1 VPSHHRCLA
10 VCPPGIEEICAAEL
24 SGLGVRIRRTFRGG
38 VEFGASDRQLY
49 AANLWSR
56 TTTRIVERVAAFTA
70 STFADLE
77 RGLAAVAWD
86 RWIPA
91 GATPA
96 VRVSSTASRLY
107 HTGAVAERVAA
118 AIGTGPG
125 EAPLVVLRLVHD
137 RVMVSVDSSGE
148 PLHRRGWRR
157 QTAKAPLRET
167 LAAAMILASGW
178 DATSPLVDPLC
189 GSGTI
194 AVEAALLA
202 TGRPPGEGRRFAFED
217 WPSFAPG
224 TWASVSGGERT
235 VAGDV
240 PAIVASDRDAGAVEA
255 AAGNAERA
263 GVSALVQIGQR
274 PLADVR
280 PPPGGPGWVLTNPPY
295 GKRVGGADLR
305 ALYAQLGSV
314 VAARFEGWTTGIL
327 AADRRLAGHTG
338 LDLSEVLRT
347 DNGGI
352 PVRFLLGPLRSNGD
366 GHLDRHPVGQRRAPG

>member
-1 VPSHHRCLA
+1 
-10 VCPPGIEEICAAEL
+10 
-24 SGLGVRIRRTFRGG
+24 
-38 VEFGASDRQLY
+38 
-49 AANLWSR
+49 
-56 TTTRIVERVAAFTA
+56 
-70 STFADLE
+70 
-77 RGLAAVAWD
+77 LAAVAWD